1 MKASQGGMKV
11 LHITHLYPRPYDR
24 LIGIA
29 MHKQIKALEA
39 LGCTQKVISPTPWTP
54 FPIKYLSH
62 KWRSYSQVPIR
73 DVIEGIQ
80 VYYPRYLEFPRSL
93 FLASSGIRVHQGIM
107 KLVKKIEREFS
118 FDLIHAH
125 MALPDGYASMLIS
138 MEYQRPMVV
147 TFRATD
153 LDITAKGSKDF
164 LRT

>member
-1 MKASQGGMKV
+1 MYTKGYISDTVDSVSNKVPISQMEI
-11 LHITHLYPRPYDR
+11 LL
-24 LIGIA
+24 
-29 MHKQIKALEA
+29 
-39 LGCTQKVISPTPWTP
+39 
-54 FPIKYLSH
+54 PI
-62 KWRSYSQVPIR
+62 PIR

-80 VYYPRYLEFPRSL
+80 VYYPRYLEFPRPL

-153 LDITAKGSKDF
+153 LDITTKGSKDF